1 MKCAALVA
9 RTSGPPLAQLCLF
22 FTRQVHSTARQPA
35 KREKGREEP
44 EEREEEEEVEGAQ
57 REGGGEGQP
66 RERVHRDVH
75 HHAEG
80 QR

>member
-1 MKCAALVA
+1 MKRAAVVA
-9 RTSGPPLAQLCLF
+9 HTSRPPLAQLCLF
-22 FTRQVHSTARQPA
+22 FTRQVHPTARQPV

-44 EEREEEEEVEGAQ
+44 EEREEEEEVERAQ
-57 REGGGEGQP
+57 REGGGEGQS

-75 HHAEG
+75 QLTEG